1 MSESDRRFSGR
12 EAEYQEALM
21 EEMELQDRPG
31 LFGKLAGI
39 FTREDE
45 EEEQET
51 REPKRMARV
60 AETRTVYKYHVT
72 IRRQIVS
79 FEDAL
84 TAAAGL
90 KRGEQQVLNLTQTE
104 PSLREKIKDFMC
116 GVNFAQEGTW
126 EEVGEHIYLVVPN
139 NVFVEVAPASPRQMV
154 GRN

>member
-1 MSESDRRFSGR
+1 
-12 EAEYQEALM
+12 M
-21 EEMELQDRPG
+21 EEYEDQDRPG

-39 FTREDE
+39 FTREEEDDE
-45 EEEQET
+45 MGEARRMT
-51 REPKRMARV
+51 RPSEP
-60 AETRTVYKYHVT
+60 RTVYRYQVT
-72 IRRQIVS
+72 IRRQIAS

-84 TAAAGL
+84 AAAQGL

-139 NVFVEVAPASPRQMV
+139 NVFVEVAPASPRQMAT
-154 GRN
+154 RN

>member
-1 MSESDRRFSGR
+1 
-12 EAEYQEALM
+12 M
-21 EEMELQDRPG
+21 EEMELQDKPG

-45 EEEQET
+45 EDEVEET
-51 REPKRMARV
+51 RETRRPARA
-60 AETRTVYKYHVT
+60 AENRNIYKYQVT

-84 TAAAGL
+84 AAAQGL
-90 KRGEQQVLNLTQTE
+90 KRGEQQVLNLTLTE

-126 EEVGEHIYLVVPN
+126 EEVGENIYLVVPA
-139 NVFVEVAPASPRQMV
+139 NVFVEVAPASPRQIAT
-154 GRN
+154 RN

>member
-1 MSESDRRFSGR
+1 
-12 EAEYQEALM
+12 M
-21 EEMELQDRPG
+21 EEMELQDKPG

-45 EEEQET
+45 EEEVEET
-51 REPKRMARV
+51 RETRRPARA
-60 AETRTVYKYHVT
+60 AENRNIYKYQVT

-84 TAAAGL
+84 AAAQGL
-90 KRGEQQVLNLTQTE
+90 KRGEQQVLNLTLTE

-126 EEVGEHIYLVVPN
+126 EEVGENIYLVVPA
-139 NVFVEVAPASPRQMV
+139 NVFVEVAPASPRQIAT
-154 GRN
+154 RN

>member
-1 MSESDRRFSGR
+1 
-12 EAEYQEALM
+12 M
-21 EEMELQDRPG
+21 EEIDGQERQQG

-45 EEEQET
+45 DSEVEET
-51 REPKRMARV
+51 REPKRMARA
-60 AETRTVYKYHVT
+60 AEVRTVYKYHVS

-84 TAAAGL
+84 SAAQGL
-90 KRGEQQVLNLTQTE
+90 KRGEQQILNLTQTE

-116 GVNFAQEGTW
+116 GVNFSQEGTW
-126 EEVGEHIYLVVPN
+126 EEIGDNIFLVVPA
-139 NVFVEVAPASPRQMV
+139 NVFVEVAPASPRQMA

>member
-1 MSESDRRFSGR
+1 
-12 EAEYQEALM
+12 M
-21 EEMELQDRPG
+21 EEMELQDKPG

-45 EEEQET
+45 EDEVEET
-51 REPKRMARV
+51 REARRS
-60 AETRTVYKYHVT
+60 ARAADNRNIYKYQVT

-84 TAAAGL
+84 AAAQGL
-90 KRGEQQVLNLTQTE
+90 KRGEQQVLNLTLTE

-126 EEVGEHIYLVVPN
+126 EEVGENIYLVVPA
-139 NVFVEVAPASPRQMV
+139 NVFVEVAPASPRQIAT
-154 GRN
+154 RN